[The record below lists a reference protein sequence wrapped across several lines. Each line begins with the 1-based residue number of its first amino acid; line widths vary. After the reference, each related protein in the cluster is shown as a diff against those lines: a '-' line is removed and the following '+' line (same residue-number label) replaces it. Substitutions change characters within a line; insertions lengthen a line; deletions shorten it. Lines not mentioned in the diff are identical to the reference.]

1 MTPEIA
7 FALLV
12 ATASAT
18 ADTLDSH
25 GHAPPAMV
33 DRLRS
38 EVVRKRARI
47 TTGLTRYDVRVGRL
61 DGVGLGGFKTIGP
74 SAHPPDPIA
83 WPSVVRIDAVHTK
96 TLLGMGI
103 GTALSTSLALLFN
116 ADPNALVSMILAGA
130 LVGQQVGTRITNDE
144 PVYVAQL
151 RTTSPPPA
159 AVAPAA
165 AMPAAVAPA
174 IVPYVIDDA
183 RVDKACAQIHRD
195 RLLRVTFN
203 DMPRVEGYAL
213 RANREGLHSLQPKE
227 PSASSGALPDVI
239 SWNRISTVDGR
250 GSRAGSFAIAGA
262 VSVGVLG
269 AILGAGLGAYGGG
282 TGGTTAGGAAIGAL
296 CGAGIGGLFGS
307 LFGAPIPAWHVVY

>member
-12 ATASAT
+12 ATTSAT

-33 DRLRS
+33 ERVRS
-38 EVVRKRARI
+38 EVVHKRARI

-74 SAHPPDPIA
+74 SAHPPDPMA

-103 GTALSTSLALLFN
+103 GTALSLGLALAFG
-116 ADPNALVSMILAGA
+116 ADPTALVSTILAGA
-130 LVGQQVGTRITNDE
+130 FVGQQVGTRITLDE
-144 PVYVAQL
+144 PVYVAQP
-151 RTTSPPPA
+151 RAVSPPPAAAAPA
-159 AVAPAA
+159 AVAPAT
-165 AMPAAVAPA
+165 VAPA

-183 RVDKACAQIHRD
+183 RVDKACARIHHG

-203 DMPRVEGYAL
+203 DVPRIEGYAL

-227 PSASSGALPDVI
+227 RYASSGAVPEVV
-239 SWNRISTVDGR
+239 SWSRITAIDGR
-250 GSRAGSFAIAGA
+250 GSKAGSLATAGA
-262 VSVGVLG
+262 VSVGVVG
-269 AILGAGLGAYGGG
+269 AIFGLALVGAYGGG
-282 TGGTTAGGAAIGAL
+282 GGEAAGGAALGAL
-296 CGAGIGGLFGS
+296 SGAAIGGLFGA
-307 LFGAPIPAWHVVY
+307 LLGAPIPAWHVVY